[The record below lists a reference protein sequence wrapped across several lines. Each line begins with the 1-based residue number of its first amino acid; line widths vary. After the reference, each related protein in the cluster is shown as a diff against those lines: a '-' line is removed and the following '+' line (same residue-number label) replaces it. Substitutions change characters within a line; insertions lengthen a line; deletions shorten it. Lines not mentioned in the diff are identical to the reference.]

1 MINDSLRFKQ
11 RLMIASMLFGLFFG
25 AGNIIFP
32 VFLGQLAGDQVLL
45 ASLGFN
51 LTAVGLPM
59 LAIAAMAVTESESVY
74 ELSLRVSKPFAVLFT
89 VALYLMIGPLFAI
102 PRLATVSYEVG
113 VASWVDQIGL
123 SQTWGLAA
131 YSLLFFGGAY
141 LFSRKSSNLIQ
152 LIGQWMTPLLILLLA
167 LVFVQACLKGSFDFP
182 SGTLDHPLANSFI
195 KGYDTMDGL
204 AGLAFGIV
212 IIRSIRSLG
221 LKNPHRISQEVL
233 LSGGLCV
240 LMMGLVYFALILLGA
255 DSLNY
260 SPLAANGGEAL
271 PRIVSH
277 YFGWFGQILL
287 TLIVIVACFKT
298 TLGLVVAF
306 SQAFQQIFPG
316 SKGWLWAV
324 LACLVPG
331 LLANVGLDRMIALTT
346 PFLMLIYPLAMVLIL
361 LALLAN
367 QWASKRVYQI
377 CLWVTVFFA
386 VFDFINHSPA
396 FIKQSIWGAAMIRW
410 AKQNFLFYQLGLAWF
425 LPVLLSLGFCF
436 IFRKRLADQ

>member
-32 VFLGQLAGDQVLL
+32 VFLGQLAGDQVFL
-45 ASLGFN
+45 AGLGFN

-233 LSGGLCV
+233 LSGGTLCIDDGS
-240 LMMGLVYFALILLGA
+240 GLLWL
-255 DSLNY
+255 DSL
-260 SPLAANGGEAL
+260 GGRQFEL
-271 PRIVSH
+271 
-277 YFGWFGQILL
+277 
-287 TLIVIVACFKT
+287 
-298 TLGLVVAF
+298 
-306 SQAFQQIFPG
+306 
-316 SKGWLWAV
+316 
-324 LACLVPG
+324 
-331 LLANVGLDRMIALTT
+331 
-346 PFLMLIYPLAMVLIL
+346 
-361 LALLAN
+361 
-367 QWASKRVYQI
+367 
-377 CLWVTVFFA
+377 
-386 VFDFINHSPA
+386 
-396 FIKQSIWGAAMIRW
+396 
-410 AKQNFLFYQLGLAWF
+410 
-425 LPVLLSLGFCF
+425 
-436 IFRKRLADQ
+436 

>member
-45 ASLGFN
+45 AGLGFN

-74 ELSLRVSKPFAVLFT
+74 ELSLRVSKPFAVIFT
-89 VALYLMIGPLFAI
+89 VGLYLMIGPLFAI

-113 VASWVDQIGL
+113 VSSWVDQMGL

-167 LVFVQACLKGSFDFP
+167 LVFAQACLRGNFDFP
-182 SGTLDHPLANSFI
+182 SGTLDYPLANSFI

-240 LMMGLVYFALILLGA
+240 LMMGLVYFGLILLGA

-260 SPLAANGGEAL
+260 SQLASNGGEAL

-298 TLGLVVAF
+298 TIGLVVAF

-316 SKGWLWAV
+316 SKSWLWSV

-367 QWASKRVYQI
+367 QWASKRTYQI
-377 CLWVTVFFA
+377 CLWVTAFFA

-396 FIKQSIWGAAMIRW
+396 FVKQSVWGGAMIRW
-410 AKQNFLFYQLGLAWF
+410 AKQHFLFYQLGLAWF
-425 LPVLLSLGFCF
+425 LPFILTLGVCF

>member
-45 ASLGFN
+45 AGLGFN

-59 LAIAAMAVTESESVY
+59 LAIAAMAVTESKSVY
-74 ELSLRVSKPFAVLFT
+74 ELSLRVSKPFAVIFT
-89 VALYLMIGPLFAI
+89 VGLYLMIGPLFAI

-113 VASWVDQIGL
+113 VASWVDQMGL

-152 LIGQWMTPLLILLLA
+152 LIGQWMTPLLIFLLV
-167 LVFVQACLKGSFDFP
+167 LVFAQACLRGNFDFP
-182 SGTLDHPLANSFI
+182 SGTLDYPLANSFI

-240 LMMGLVYFALILLGA
+240 LMMGLVYFGLILLGA

-260 SPLAANGGEAL
+260 SQLAANGGEAL

-298 TLGLVVAF
+298 TIGLVVAF

-316 SKGWLWAV
+316 SMGWLWAV

-331 LLANVGLDRMIALTT
+331 FLANVGLDRMIALTT
-346 PFLMLIYPLAMVLIL
+346 PFLMLIYPLAMVIIL

-377 CLWVTVFFA
+377 CLWVTAFFA

-396 FIKQSIWGAAMIRW
+396 FIKQSIWGAAMICW
-410 AKQNFLFYQLGLAWF
+410 AKQYFLFYQLGLAWF

>member
-32 VFLGQLAGDQVLL
+32 VFLGQLAGDQVFL

-74 ELSLRVSKPFAVLFT
+74 ELSLRVSKPFAVIFT
-89 VALYLMIGPLFAI
+89 VGLYLMIGPLFAI

-113 VASWVDQIGL
+113 VSSWVDQMGL

-167 LVFVQACLKGSFDFP
+167 LVFAQACLRGNFDFP
-182 SGTLDHPLANSFI
+182 SGTLDYPLANSFI

-240 LMMGLVYFALILLGA
+240 LMMGLVYFGLILLGA

-260 SPLAANGGEAL
+260 SQLAANGGEAL

-298 TLGLVVAF
+298 TIGLVVAF

-316 SKGWLWAV
+316 SKSWLWSV

-367 QWASKRVYQI
+367 RWASKRTYQI
-377 CLWVTVFFA
+377 CLWVTAFFA

-396 FIKQSIWGAAMIRW
+396 FVKQSVWGGAMIRW
-410 AKQNFLFYQLGLAWF
+410 AKQHFLFYQLGLAWF
-425 LPVLLSLGFCF
+425 LPLILTLGVCF

>member
-45 ASLGFN
+45 AGLGFN

-74 ELSLRVSKPFAVLFT
+74 ELSLRVSKPFAVIFT
-89 VALYLMIGPLFAI
+89 VGLYLMIGPLFAI

-113 VASWVDQIGL
+113 VSSWVDQMGL

-167 LVFVQACLKGSFDFP
+167 LVFAQACLRGNFDFP
-182 SGTLDHPLANSFI
+182 SGTLDYPLANSFI

-240 LMMGLVYFALILLGA
+240 LMMGLVYFGLILLGA

-260 SPLAANGGEAL
+260 SQLASNGGEAL

-298 TLGLVVAF
+298 TIGLVVAF

-316 SKGWLWAV
+316 SKSWLWSV

-367 QWASKRVYQI
+367 QWASKRTYQI
-377 CLWVTVFFA
+377 CLWVTAFFA

-396 FIKQSIWGAAMIRW
+396 FVKQSVWGGAMIRW
-410 AKQNFLFYQLGLAWF
+410 AKQHFLFYQLGLAWF
-425 LPVLLSLGFCF
+425 LPLILTLGVCF

>member
-32 VFLGQLAGDQVLL
+32 VFLGQLAGDQVFL

-74 ELSLRVSKPFAVLFT
+74 ELSLRVSKPFAVIFT
-89 VALYLMIGPLFAI
+89 VGLYLMIGPLFAI

-113 VASWVDQIGL
+113 VASWVDQMGL

-167 LVFVQACLKGSFDFP
+167 LVFAQACLRGNFDFP
-182 SGTLDHPLANSFI
+182 SGTLDYPLANSFI

-233 LSGGLCV
+233 LSGGFCV
-240 LMMGLVYFALILLGA
+240 LMMGLVYFGLILLGA

-260 SPLAANGGEAL
+260 SQLAANGGEAL

-298 TLGLVVAF
+298 TIGLVVAF

-316 SKGWLWAV
+316 SKSWLWSV

-367 QWASKRVYQI
+367 RWASKRTYQI
-377 CLWVTVFFA
+377 CLWVTAFFA

-396 FIKQSIWGAAMIRW
+396 FVKQSVWGGAMIRW
-410 AKQNFLFYQLGLAWF
+410 AKQHFLFYQLGLAWF
-425 LPVLLSLGFCF
+425 LPLILTLGVCF